1 MAGECAYR
9 IGKDLLVNAICL
21 LVVAGLAHAQNS
33 PEGDRAG
40 LAAQSTSQ
48 NPTSLKTERQK
59 WTALRDAK
67 RLSDKAEAYEKQGET
82 DDAERTAEKALA
94 LEEQAR
100 GPWHIDVAHR
110 LDQVAD
116 LYTTHKKE
124 RAAEPLYERARAI
137 RERALN
143 AHPDVYQKD
152 NGELRLQRNQPAEKA
167 ADPASI
173 PQR

>member
-1 MAGECAYR
+1 MRRGAFGTAKYS
-9 IGKDLLVNAICL
+9 LLTAICL
-21 LVVAGLAHAQNS
+21 LIAAGLAQSQNR
-33 PEGDRAG
+33 PAERTP
-40 LAAQSTSQ
+40 LAAESTSE
-48 NPTSLKTERQK
+48 NAATFKTERQR

-67 RLSDKAEAYEKQGET
+67 RFSDKAEAYEKQGRIDE
-82 DDAERTAEKALA
+82 AERMAEKALA

-124 RAAEPLYERARAI
+124 GAAEPLYERAKAI

-143 AHPDVYQKD
+143 AHPDVYEKD
-152 NGELRLQRNQPAEKA
+152 NGELRLKRNQPAEKA
-167 ADPASI
+167 V
-173 PQR
+173 QN